1 MWKVQGNY
9 VANVLR
15 RCTIK
20 YTKKMLT
27 LMRNHKRIILVGK
40 AASGKDHLRKKF
52 ESRGFKYAVS
62 YTTRPPREG
71 EVDGKDYFFLTE
83 ELASKMVESGMFYE
97 YVHFNGWLYGTT
109 VEQFYM
115 DDLFIMTPAGISHIK
130 PEDRLTSFI
139 IYTDIDIETREI
151 RLKMRYMPGDSLER
165 RIQADEV
172 DFTGFNDYDLRI
184 TNEDF

>member
-1 MWKVQGNY
+1 VLDNY
-9 VANVLR
+9 VHNVLLR
-15 RCTIK
+15 FIKRYTI
-20 YTKKMLT
+20 KMLT

-71 EVDGKDYFFLTE
+71 EVDGKDYFFLTDE
-83 ELASKMVESGMFYE
+83 EATKMVESNMFYE
-97 YVHFNGWLYGTT
+97 YVYFNGWLYGTT
-109 VEQFYM
+109 VEQFYT
-115 DDLFIMTPAGISHIK
+115 DDLFIMTPAGISHVK
-130 PEDRLTSFI
+130 PEDRVNSFI

-184 TNEDF
+184 TNADF